1 MRMMSESPGSVM
13 ESDDTRKYLPH
24 AVPKST
30 LSAHTRTQVHHQSQ
44 TAVIDQPIDWA
55 VSVWPGRKCPRD
67 YEDNVRDNTSAQH
80 TRLTT
85 LNMPATTN
93 NIGHPNSTSSQS
105 TPSQQCP
112 CHCTDA
118 EKRPRPRHLNIHRI
132 VDCRHSPPQ
141 LSCIKGPSL
150 AVG

>member
-55 VSVWPGRKCPRD
+55 VSVWPGSAHAIMRTMSATIRPH
-67 YEDNVRDNTSAQH
+67 NTHA
-80 TRLTT
+80 
-85 LNMPATTN
+85 
-93 NIGHPNSTSSQS
+93 
-105 TPSQQCP
+105 
-112 CHCTDA
+112 
-118 EKRPRPRHLNIHRI
+118 
-132 VDCRHSPPQ
+132 
-141 LSCIKGPSL
+141 
-150 AVG
+150 